1 MGELYREIWA
11 DFFKEPIDE
20 MPRVEARVRERLKH
34 VVLNG
39 EWYEV
44 YDLLEFAIN
53 APASGNRD
61 RLRDTVASIL
71 AEEMAGFRW
80 INGMF
85 VEITSENEIL
95 AIEEA
100 FSQTANDRFAPVR
113 SHLATALALLS
124 DRRAP
129 DYRNSIKESI
139 SAVEA
144 VAQILTGDPQAELG
158 KALKLLR
165 TEAPVHGA
173 LRSALMSLYGYTSD
187 ANGIRHALTEEAS
200 LDAADAKFMLVAC
213 SAFSVYLIQK
223 AGAAVPPR

>member
-1 MGELYREIWA
+1 MGDLYRAIWA
-11 DFFKEPIDE
+11 DFFKEPVDD
-20 MPRVEARVRERLKH
+20 MPRGEASVREELKR
-34 VVLNG
+34 VFLNG
-39 EWYEV
+39 QWYEV
-44 YDLLEFAIN
+44 YDLIEFVIT
-53 APASGNRD
+53 APSNGNRD
-61 RLRDTVASIL
+61 RLCQAVASIL
-71 AEEMAGFRW
+71 SEEMAGCRW

-85 VEITSENEIL
+85 VEITDENEISAL
-95 AIEEA
+95 EEA
-100 FSQTANDRFAPVR
+100 FSQTAIDIFTPVR
-113 SHLATALALLS
+113 EHLETALALLS

-144 VAQILTGDPQAELG
+144 AAQILTGDPRAELG

-187 ANGIRHALTEEAS
+187 ADGIRHALTEEDA
-200 LDAADAKFMLVAC
+200 LDAADARFMLVAC

-223 AGAAVPPR
+223 AGPIAAAR